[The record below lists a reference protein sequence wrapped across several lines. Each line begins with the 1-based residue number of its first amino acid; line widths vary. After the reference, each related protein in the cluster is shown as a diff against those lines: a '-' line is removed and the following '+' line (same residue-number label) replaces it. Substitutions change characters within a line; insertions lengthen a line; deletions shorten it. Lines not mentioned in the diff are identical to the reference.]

1 MSPGR
6 RPIQGVH
13 QKRPTSKC
21 QVTSFWLNRR
31 ETVKLFKLWI
41 IVRTKTK
48 EKKAIFPFLMPYSC
62 EIDKKWHFHGSNTIK
77 STISNRFES
86 IALCYQ
92 ELKFPPSRRAN
103 VTGTQCHGLPLHHSR
118 KAFYYWAWAPPK
130 AEVSLAD
137 TALLL
142 NRAWLAGLNSTREK
156 HLQ

>member
-77 STISNRFES
+77 STISNHFES

-92 ELKFPPSRRAN
+92 ELRSSLHQGEPMSRGHN
-103 VTGTQCHGLPLHHSR
+103 VMDCLSTTAERLFITEPEPHQRQRSPLQTQPCSSTGHG
-118 KAFYYWAWAPPK
+118 
-130 AEVSLAD
+130 
-137 TALLL
+137 
-142 NRAWLAGLNSTREK
+142 WLG
-156 HLQ
+156 